1 MRNFQCS
8 LVTAIH
14 QKYSPTNTNDSTPGA
29 QADQWSAFMKP
40 ELVGE
45 KISVRSRVLVDKT
58 HLWSYM
64 RIGFDAGSEI
74 VSHHGS
80 QSRFAPQSFDDH
92 RTHIPPPF
100 PRSSMIKASLSS
112 CG

>member
-1 MRNFQCS
+1 
-8 LVTAIH
+8 
-14 QKYSPTNTNDSTPGA
+14 
-29 QADQWSAFMKP
+29 MKP

-92 RTHIPPPF
+92 RTHISTTIPTIIDDQGF
-100 PRSSMIKASLSS
+100 LVQLRIKITRKLIQTDRKSTRLNSSHVAISYA
-112 CG
+112 